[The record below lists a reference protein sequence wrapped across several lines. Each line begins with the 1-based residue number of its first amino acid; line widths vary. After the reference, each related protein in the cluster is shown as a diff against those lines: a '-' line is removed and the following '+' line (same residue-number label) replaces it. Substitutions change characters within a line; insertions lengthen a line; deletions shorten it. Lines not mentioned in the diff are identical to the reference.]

1 MLVGKIKDDFLKG
14 VEKISIQKG
23 CGIEQ
28 IQIKLTFGESEQNPI
43 VYTLCMDWKPYAV
56 SSYKEIM
63 DKKFDLI
70 GTEGLITPYLIQSMA
85 SNMQEMEAEP
95 SEFSA
100 YLQEFKG
107 TIMVAFFKGVKFVKT
122 LPIEQLF

>member
-1 MLVGKIKDDFLKG
+1 MLVGKIKKDFLNG
-14 VEKISIQKG
+14 VEKIALKKK
-23 CGIEQ
+23 CNIEQ
-28 IQIKLTFGESEQNPI
+28 IQIKLTFGESQENPI
-43 VYTLCMDWKPYAV
+43 VYTLCEEWKPYEV
-56 SSYKEIM
+56 STYKAIM

-70 GTEGLITPYLIQSMA
+70 GEEGLVTPYLIQSMA
-85 SNMQEMEAEP
+85 TKMQEIDAEP

-107 TIMVAFFKGVKFVKT
+107 TIMVALFKGVNCIKT